1 MKLMLNNYKYKA
13 ADENEDETDNDKRE
27 ENDVFMEG
35 NSIFFY
41 TDVSKQSVAKLNR
54 MLMSMQTE
62 LLHKYIGIDAEPHI
76 NLYIHSEGG
85 CVFSGLSAMNHIASS
100 KIDVHTI
107 IDGFV
112 ASAATFLSLGGKKR
126 YIMPYSTV
134 LIHQM
139 RTEFYGKHDELKD
152 EVENCDNIM
161 HNFKTIYKSQTSL
174 PEKTLNQ
181 LLKRELYLT
190 TEKCLK
196 YNVAHELKE

>member
-1 MKLMLNNYKYKA
+1 MKLMLKRNDDFKTSD
-13 ADENEDETDNDKRE
+13 DEEEQD

-35 NSIFFY
+35 NNIFFY
-41 TDVSKQSVAKLNR
+41 TGVTKQSVSKLNR
-54 MLMSMQTE
+54 MLMSLQNE
-62 LLHKYIGIDAEPHI
+62 LLHRYIGIDTKPYI

-100 KIDVHTI
+100 KVDVHTI

-139 RTEFYGKHDELKD
+139 RTGFYGKHDELKD

-161 HNFKTIYKSQTSL
+161 LNFKTIYKSKTSL

-190 TEKCLK
+190 TEKCIK